1 MLALFFA
8 YSILLSVL
16 WLMRLDFAIREWT
29 QSEEFENR
37 IKYTVYRVE

>member
-8 YSILLSVL
+8 YSILLLVL
-16 WLMRLDFAIREWT
+16 WLMRLDFEIREWT
-29 QSEEFENR
+29 KSKKFENR